1 MPDNHRAPSFP
12 DLLASTARE
21 KHAAALA
28 RSSPPPHAT
37 EPPRQVYMAA
47 LDRIAQ
53 ALAPHGFR
61 FAKSGPY
68 LTRTDG
74 PARYRIFFQSDRN
87 NIAGE
92 HVQFWIHAGVEN
104 SEAERWLAQ
113 SDWPFQAR
121 HQIGGGQ
128 IGNLVKPHGWWSWE
142 IADPATRGERID
154 DAIRQIETI
163 ILPFF
168 ARLSDPRSLA
178 EEATHVEIPGVED
191 EAAVR
196 LCYWQLG
203 KAGAEQCLAFWVK
216 RFGRHQDFRAARDH
230 FLGGGGFEDIMGD
243 FVKRLGTI
251 AGALRIG
258 LDL

>member
-12 DLLASTARE
+12 DLIVSTARE

-28 RSSPPPHAT
+28 RSGMPPHGA

-61 FAKSGPY
+61 FTKSGPY

-92 HVQFWIHAGVEN
+92 HVRFLIHAGVEN
-104 SEAERWLAQ
+104 TEAERWLAQ

-121 HQIGGGQ
+121 PQIGGGQ

-142 IADPATRGERID
+142 IADPATREERID
-154 DAIRQIETI
+154 DAIRQIEGI

-168 ARLSDPRSLA
+168 TRLSDLRSLA
-178 EEATHVEIPGVED
+178 DEATRLEISGVDD

-203 KAGAEQCLAFWVK
+203 KAGAEQCLGFWVE
-216 RFGRHQDFRAARDH
+216 RFGLGHGFRAARDH
-230 FLGGGGFEDIMGD
+230 VLGGGAFDDIIGGGVD
-243 FVKRLGTI
+243 RLGTI
-251 AGALRIG
+251 AGALGIG

>member
-1 MPDNHRAPSFP
+1 MPDKHRAPDLA
-12 DLLASTARE
+12 DLLVSTGRE

-28 RSSPPPHAT
+28 RSRPPGHGV

-61 FAKSGPY
+61 FARSGPH
-68 LTRTDG
+68 LTRTEG
-74 PARYRIFFQSDRN
+74 PARQRIVFQSDRN

-92 HVQFWIHAGVEN
+92 HVQFWIHASVEN
-104 SEAERWLAQ
+104 AEAERWLAQ
-113 SDWPFQAR
+113 SDWPFRATA
-121 HQIGGGQ
+121 QIGGGQ

-142 IADPATRGERID
+142 IADPATREARVD
-154 DAIRQIETI
+154 DAIRQIEAI
-163 ILPFF
+163 ILPLF

-178 EEATHVEIPGVED
+178 ADATRTEVPGVED

-203 KAGAEQCLAFWVK
+203 KPGAEQCLGFWAE
-216 RFGRHQDFRAARDH
+216 RYGRHRDFRAERDRV
-230 FLGGGGFEDIMGD
+230 LAGGAIKDVMGD
-243 FVKRLGTI
+243 YVKRLGTI
-251 AGALRIG
+251 AGALGIG
-258 LDL
+258 LGL